1 MSVTDEW
8 TTVATTFPKLPPSS
22 ARAHATTA
30 RLLIRPLAADD
41 LDAIH
46 ALRTQPEVMAWSAAG
61 RIDRDRDETAAVLAR
76 FMPPHDT
83 GTFNCA
89 ICLRATGEL
98 VGFGGVHKLNS
109 SSSSSSSGE
118 DGGEAGYGWPELG
131 YMFRREHW
139 GGGLATEFVR
149 AFLGLW
155 EDLRREPAEMRVSA
169 KSVVGVGVGLV
180 AGGAGAS
187 GDRLAQQQRQACTAR
202 EVLVAVIDSKNAASQ
217 RILEK
222 CGFERFDVWT
232 EKDDEDPE
240 REHELFSF
248 RYLPREST

>member
-1 MSVTDEW
+1 MSITDEW

-30 RLLIRPLAADD
+30 RLLIRPLAAGD
-41 LDAIH
+41 LGAVHAI
-46 ALRTQPEVMAWSAAG
+46 RTQPEVMAWSAAG

-76 FMPPHDT
+76 FLPPHDT
-83 GTFNCA
+83 STFNCA
-89 ICLRATGEL
+89 VCLGATGEL
-98 VGFGGVHKLNS
+98 VGFGGVHKLYGS
-109 SSSSSSSGE
+109 SPDAGE
-118 DGGEAGYGWPELG
+118 GRGGAYGWPELG

-155 EDLRREPAEMRVSA
+155 EELRREPAEMRVSV
-169 KSVVGVGVGLV
+169 KSVVGVVEDEEKP
-180 AGGAGAS
+180 A
-187 GDRLAQQQRQACTAR
+187 DQQARAR
-202 EVLVAVIDSKNAASQ
+202 EVLVANIDSKNAASQ

-232 EKDDEDPE
+232 EKDGEDPE
-240 REHELFSF
+240 REPHELFSF
-248 RYLPREST
+248 RYLPKEGS